1 MREAFA
7 ETASDA
13 LCMKET
19 TEQVISQ
26 MVREAN
32 RHYSEIMAHLT
43 LPQKELLYAIAKEH
57 RAQQITSGA
66 FIRRHSL
73 NDETLAHN
81 IEEPKKI
88 HMQQKVLIR
97 LVHQESS
104 RFLQKATPPSDLSTT
119 QNLGWLLAA
128 FQA

>member
-13 LCMKET
+13 LCTKET

-32 RHYSEIMAHLT
+32 RHYSEIMARLT
-43 LPQKELLYAIAKEH
+43 LPQIYAIAKEH
-57 RAQQITSGA
+57 WARQITSGA

-73 NDETLAHN
+73 KSASSVQSST
-81 IEEPKKI
+81 KKLQEFGLVSFDSGNYYI
-88 HMQQKVLIR
+88 ADQLMRLWLI
-97 LVHQESS
+97 
-104 RFLQKATPPSDLSTT
+104 T
-119 QNLGWLLAA
+119 
-128 FQA
+128 